1 MNFLLITWNSFK
13 QALAELRTNK
23 LRTFLSLL
31 GITFGIFSI
40 ISVLSTIASMK
51 LAITDELN
59 SIGNHVIFVQKWE
72 NSTDSD
78 YPWWKFINRPQ
89 AKYAEMTML
98 ERKLPWVRD
107 MAFMISIT
115 STVEHGGDM
124 MSGVNYYG
132 VSEKFNEIQNI
143 SIGMGRYFQLSE
155 FHTGVNVVVM
165 GYTIA
170 EQLFGNAENA
180 LYKKVNLRGDRS
192 ATVIGIIAKEGKSIL
207 DAWDYD
213 HSIIIPYYFLK
224 QLTLE
229 EYSDPLIMVKG
240 DDAVP
245 IDNLR
250 NEIKGAMRSIR
261 KLRPGQDDNFGLN
274 DIGFFSKFLEPLFLG
289 LNIGGWA
296 IAALSLFV
304 GMFGVANIMFVTVR
318 ERTGQ
323 IGLKKAVGAKK
334 INVISEFLLESIF
347 LCIIGGAVGLL
358 AVFVLTQIFS
368 AIMSF
373 RVFIPVDIIAL
384 AIGICVFI
392 GILAGIIPALK
403 AANMNPVVAI
413 RSVS

>member
-274 DIGFFSKFLEPLFLG
+274 
-289 LNIGGWA
+289 IGGWA